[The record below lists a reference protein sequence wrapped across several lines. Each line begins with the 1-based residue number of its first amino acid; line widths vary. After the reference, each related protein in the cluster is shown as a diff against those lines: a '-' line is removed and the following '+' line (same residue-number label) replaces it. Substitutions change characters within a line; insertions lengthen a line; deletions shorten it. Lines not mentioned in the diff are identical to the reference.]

1 MSPSLTN
8 SFSFCLIGFITII
21 VHYFV
26 YVAFSLPIEKFTFS
40 IGLTCSVVVVA
51 SVVGSVGASVVSST
65 VSDSDAEVSETDGSS
80 DFSLQPVN
88 DTPVVSINA
97 DTTAA
102 IIKRLLFLFV
112 FHFLILS

>member
-1 MSPSLTN
+1 MSL
-8 SFSFCLIGFITII
+8 
-21 VHYFV
+21 
-26 YVAFSLPIEKFTFS
+26 FSLPIEKFTFS

-65 VSDSDAEVSETDGSS
+65 VYDSDAEVSETDGSS

-102 IIKRLLFLFV
+102 IIKRLLFFLF
-112 FHFLILS
+112 FIFLSFLNADSFTYFYNGFKPVVCII